1 MDGAIDIR
9 LVVTLLGVAA
19 SGFGGAAIAKLQI
32 KQLTEETKSLLG
44 DIRSLDARYDK
55 LHTLTETQEQRIDIL
70 AKMSSAWSA
79 FVTRPTD
86 SVRRSMNFERVS
98 NANCWSLTKKCSRR
112 GSVTATLFVRVR
124 GAHPFCRAAGLS

>member
-19 SGFGGAAIAKLQI
+19 SVFGGAAIAKLQI
-32 KQLTEETKSLLG
+32 KQLTEETKSLLK

-70 AKMSSAWSA
+70 AKMNS
-79 FVTRPTD
+79 PENL
-86 SVRRSMNFERVS
+86 RRDHMTLAEMMAQIAQLRKEMDHQLHIHNSKHIPVASERK
-98 NANCWSLTKKCSRR
+98 AE
-112 GSVTATLFVRVR
+112 
-124 GAHPFCRAAGLS
+124 

>member
-19 SGFGGAAIAKLQI
+19 SVFGGAAIAKLQI

-70 AKMSSAWSA
+70 AKMSS
-79 FVTRPTD
+79 PENL
-86 SVRRSMNFERVS
+86 RRDHIATAKFQTEITERVAQLRKEMDHQLAIHNGKHVPVS
-98 NANCWSLTKKCSRR
+98 D
-112 GSVTATLFVRVR
+112 VRK
-124 GAHPFCRAAGLS
+124 AE